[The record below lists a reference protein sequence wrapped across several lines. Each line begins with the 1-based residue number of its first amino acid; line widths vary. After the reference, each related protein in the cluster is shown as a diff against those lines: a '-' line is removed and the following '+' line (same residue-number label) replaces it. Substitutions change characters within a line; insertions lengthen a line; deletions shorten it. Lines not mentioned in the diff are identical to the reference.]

1 MLPET
6 FETARLLLRPVAAV
20 DVAAIFDTYAQDEE
34 VTRYAIWRPHRSR
47 SQTQAYV
54 ERCIATPADLERTYM
69 LVGREDDVVRGAF
82 ALRRRAPHRLDCG
95 YVLAHRWWRQ
105 GLMTEALTEVTAC
118 ALRQSSGF
126 RIGRCVTL
134 TTSGR
139 REYWKNQVSFERDC
153 CAAGCCTRTSAT
165 SRATAIAMPAC
176 VEDIRSR
183 ARLLC

>member
-20 DVAAIFDTYAQDEE
+20 DVGAIFDTYAQDEE

-82 ALRRRAPHRLDCG
+82 ALRRRYRADDL
-95 YVLAHRWWRQ
+95 
-105 GLMTEALTEVTAC
+105 EF
-118 ALRQSSGF
+118 ALRTTGRVWPQRCRSHIF
-126 RIGRCVTL
+126 R
-134 TTSGR
+134 
-139 REYWKNQVSFERDC
+139 
-153 CAAGCCTRTSAT
+153 
-165 SRATAIAMPAC
+165 
-176 VEDIRSR
+176 
-183 ARLLC
+183 